1 MATQKEK
8 IIEAQLLANRI
19 ISMAK
24 RLRNEAKDYD
34 VKFPIA
40 YADKL
45 EDIANEFLKQI

>member
-8 IIEAQLLANRI
+8 IIKAQLMAKRI

-40 YADKL
+40 YADDL

>member
-8 IIEAQLLANRI
+8 IIEAQLMAYRI
-19 ISMAK
+19 INMAK

-40 YADKL
+40 YADNL

>member
-8 IIEAQLLANRI
+8 IIKAQLMAHSI

-40 YADKL
+40 YADNL
-45 EDIANEFLKQI
+45 ENIANEFLNKL

>member
-8 IIEAQLLANRI
+8 IIEAQLMAHRI
-19 ISMAK
+19 INMAK

-40 YADKL
+40 YADNL
-45 EDIANEFLKQI
+45 EDIANEFLNKL

>member
-8 IIEAQLLANRI
+8 IIEAQLMAHRI

-40 YADKL
+40 YADNL
-45 EDIANEFLKQI
+45 EDIANKFLKLK

>member
-8 IIEAQLLANRI
+8 IIKAQLMATRI
-19 ISMAK
+19 ISIAK

-40 YADKL
+40 YADNL
-45 EDIANEFLKQI
+45 EDIANEFLNKL

>member
-8 IIEAQLLANRI
+8 IIKAQLMAHRI

-40 YADKL
+40 YADNL
-45 EDIANEFLKQI
+45 EDIANEFLKLK